1 MFLQRLTW
9 KSFRGFVIN
18 AFMKITD
25 HAFFAF
31 FDPDMSAAMAAGA
44 TLLELENGTV
54 LFREGDPPDNLYL
67 VLEGSVAISKHD
79 TSGQNQVIAH
89 IHANDFLGE
98 FAILDGGPRSATVSA
113 AGPVKL
119 AAISRSVILANL
131 RDANAGL
138 DLTIKIIS
146 RIRDSNQRRVEE
158 RLRQERMSLVGKMI
172 NGIIHDFR
180 NPFTVINMLAE
191 MIKKSHPDCES
202 YCDMMSEQIDRMM
215 GMAEEVL
222 EFSRG
227 VTALQT
233 APFALSDLLA
243 RFDRLNRDYFASL
256 KIDLQ
261 IDPVDCTLCAD
272 EDKLLRVLQNLTSNA
287 AQAMDGTGG
296 GSIRIGA
303 GTADD
308 GVCIHVADT
317 GPGIPEQVRHNL
329 FEAFSTHGKKKGL
342 GLGMA
347 IVQSIVSAHGG
358 TITFDTETGK
368 GTVFH
373 IHLPAVGEEIMAK
386 D

>member
-1 MFLQRLTW
+1 MN
-9 KSFRGFVIN
+9 I
-18 AFMKITD
+18 ID

-31 FDPDMSAAMAAGA
+31 FETEMATTMAAGA
-44 TLLELENGTV
+44 TLLELEDGDV
-54 LFREGDPPDNLYL
+54 LFREGDPPDSLYL
-67 VLEGSVAISKHD
+67 VLEGSVAISKDD
-79 TSGQNQVIAH
+79 TSGQSQVIAH

-98 FAILDGGPRSATVSA
+98 FAVLDGGPRSATVSA

-119 AAISRSVILANL
+119 AAIGRDVILNNL

-191 MIKKSHPDCES
+191 MIRKTHPDCEK
-202 YCDMMSEQIDRMM
+202 YCSMMSEQIDRMM

-227 VTALQT
+227 VTAT
-233 APFALSDLLA
+233 KAAPFALADLFA

-256 KIDLQ
+256 DIALKID
-261 IDPVDCTLCAD
+261 PADCTVCAD
-272 EDKLLRVLQNLTSNA
+272 EGKLLRVLQNLASNA

-296 GSIRIGA
+296 TIRVSA
-303 GTADD
+303 EQADD
-308 GVCIHVADT
+308 GIRLRIADT

-329 FEAFSTHGKKKGL
+329 FEAFSTHGRKKGL

-347 IVQSIVSAHGG
+347 IVQSIISAHGG
-358 TITFDTETGK
+358 TIRFDTETGK

-373 IHLPAVGEEIMAK
+373 IHLPSAAPPAQ
-386 D
+386 DNP

>member
-1 MFLQRLTW
+1 MFFIRLAW
-9 KSFRGFVIN
+9 ILLDVSAIN
-18 AFMKITD
+18 AHMNITD

-31 FDPDMSAAMAAGA
+31 FDQEMSSTMAAGA
-44 TLLELENGTV
+44 SLLELEDGAV
-54 LFREGDPPDNLYL
+54 LFHEGDPPDNLYL

-113 AGPVKL
+113 AGPVNL
-119 AAISRSVILANL
+119 AAISRSVILENL

-191 MIKKSHPDCES
+191 MIKKTHPDCTN
-202 YCDMMSEQIDRMM
+202 YCNMMSEQIDRMM

-227 VTALQT
+227 VTALKA

-243 RFDRLNRDYFASL
+243 RFDRLNRDYLASL

-261 IDPVDCTLCAD
+261 IAPVDCTLCAD
-272 EDKLLRVLQNLTSNA
+272 EDKLLRVLQNLASNA
-287 AQAMDGTGG
+287 AQAMEGMGG
-296 GSIRIGA
+296 GSIRINA
-303 GTADD
+303 ETAED
-308 GVCIHVADT
+308 GICIHITDT

-347 IVQSIVSAHGG
+347 IVQSIITAHGG
-358 TITFDTETGK
+358 TIRFDTETGK

-373 IHLPAVGEEIMAK
+373 IHLPTVAPEQANS
-386 D
+386 